1 MRERAASDA
10 ELIRRQAAGAVRN
23 LVRPGAYLGL
33 AREAL
38 AGAGHV
44 LAYPLGIV
52 PLGLVPAPRLS
63 TRPGPVPPVHPLQP
77 LQPVPPTAPRNGHPQ
92 QGTPVLLVHGYF
104 HNRSAFLA
112 LSRSLRR
119 TGLLSV
125 HTFDYNPML
134 NSMGQLAAQLAVEVQ
149 RVLAATGAEC
159 CMIVGHSMGGLV
171 ARSYV
176 QDLGGQD
183 TVDTVI
189 TLGTPHRGTYT
200 SYLGPGR
207 ALAELRPGSPYLQG
221 LEQTA
226 RPSAVRWIAYSSD
239 LDVMITPSVNAE
251 LAHPALRATN
261 IRLDDTGHLSLLVTG
276 RVLRGVTAQ
285 LLQRHRDRLQP
296 VPA

>member
-44 LAYPLGIV
+44 LAYPLG
-52 PLGLVPAPRLS
+52 LVPAPQLP
-63 TRPGPVPPVHPLQP
+63 TRAGSVPPV
-77 LQPVPPTAPRNGHPQ
+77 QPVQPVQQNAPSNGHPQ
-92 QGTPVLLVHGYF
+92 PACTPVLLVHGYF

-239 LDVMITPSVNAE
+239 LDVMITPSVSAE
-251 LAHPALRATN
+251 LSHPALRATN
-261 IRLDDTGHLSLLVTG
+261 IRLE
-276 RVLRGVTAQ
+276 AI
-285 LLQRHRDRLQP
+285 P
-296 VPA
+296 VPLEEL